1 MEPSTPSTRRIP
13 RFSPRESRVASR
25 RDVDLGLTQV
35 KSDEDGNI
43 DLEDFKAK
51 AEKHKDNLSAIMV
64 TYPSTY
70 GVFEE
75 TITDLT
81 RITHEC
87 GGQVYMDGA
96 NLNAQCGLTS
106 PGTCGADVCHLNM
119 HKTFCIPHGGGGPG
133 VGAIGVNA
141 HLAPFLPG
149 HTVTAVDSS
158 TGDSRGSE
166 SAVAAAPYG
175 SSLILPISWMY
186 IKMLGAQGLARASA
200 IAILNANYMA
210 KRLEDAYS
218 VLFRGANGQCAHEFI
233 IDLREFKKAG
243 VVLTQ
248 RPKST

>member
-1 MEPSTPSTRRIP
+1 MVFHAILSEFGPSR
-13 RFSPRESRVASR
+13 
-25 RDVDLGLTQV
+25 G
-35 KSDEDGNI
+35 
-43 DLEDFKAK
+43 
-51 AEKHKDNLSAIMV
+51 SA
-64 TYPSTY
+64 
-70 GVFEE
+70 
-75 TITDLT
+75 
-81 RITHEC
+81 
-87 GGQVYMDGA
+87 Q
-96 NLNAQCGLTS
+96 AQCGLTS

-149 HTVTAVDSS
+149 HTVTQVDAS

-200 IAILNANYMA
+200 VAILNANYMA

-218 VLFRGANGQCAHEFI
+218 VLFRGADSA
-233 IDLREFKKAG
+233 
-243 VVLTQ
+243 
-248 RPKST
+248 

>member
-1 MEPSTPSTRRIP
+1 MNSD
-13 RFSPRESRVASR
+13 RVGTHDARS
-25 RDVDLGLTQV
+25 QV

-119 HKTFCIPHGGGGPG
+119 HKTFCIFQCRENFNCASIRGLSGYGRDD
-133 VGAIGVNA
+133 ACS
-141 HLAPFLPG
+141 
-149 HTVTAVDSS
+149 TRSS
-158 TGDSRGSE
+158 VPERRR
-166 SAVAAAPYG
+166 
-175 SSLILPISWMY
+175 
-186 IKMLGAQGLARASA
+186 AR
-200 IAILNANYMA
+200 
-210 KRLEDAYS
+210 
-218 VLFRGANGQCAHEFI
+218 V
-233 IDLREFKKAG
+233 
-243 VVLTQ
+243 
-248 RPKST
+248 

>member
-1 MEPSTPSTRRIP
+1 M
-13 RFSPRESRVASR
+13 
-25 RDVDLGLTQV
+25 

-43 DLEDFKAK
+43 DLEDFRAK

-119 HKTFCIPHGGGGPG
+119 HKTFCNSAVSKFKLCFNSGCVG
-133 VGAIGVNA
+133 VFVWCYSPYWVAG
-141 HLAPFLPG
+141 
-149 HTVTAVDSS
+149 T
-158 TGDSRGSE
+158 SRGSW
-166 SAVAAAPYG
+166 P
-175 SSLILPISWMY
+175 SL
-186 IKMLGAQGLARASA
+186 GL
-200 IAILNANYMA
+200 
-210 KRLEDAYS
+210 
-218 VLFRGANGQCAHEFI
+218 
-233 IDLREFKKAG
+233 
-243 VVLTQ
+243 
-248 RPKST
+248 

>member
-1 MEPSTPSTRRIP
+1 
-13 RFSPRESRVASR
+13 
-25 RDVDLGLTQV
+25 
-35 KSDEDGNI
+35 
-43 DLEDFKAK
+43 
-51 AEKHKDNLSAIMV
+51 
-64 TYPSTY
+64 
-70 GVFEE
+70 
-75 TITDLT
+75 
-81 RITHEC
+81 
-87 GGQVYMDGA
+87 
-96 NLNAQCGLTS
+96 
-106 PGTCGADVCHLNM
+106 VCHLNM

-149 HTVTAVDSS
+149 HTVTAVDPS

-218 VLFRGANGQCAHEFI
+218 VLFRGADSASVSEVFRTSSSRLRHRDAVFMIMRASRGGFMLSRRFRNIKTQARTASAPTSLLLICGRSRSLASWRKMSLKDCRIMGFI
-233 IDLREFKKAG
+233 LLPCPGRFL
-243 VVLTQ
+243 VH
-248 RPKST
+248 

>member
-1 MEPSTPSTRRIP
+1 MVDFEWIRTVAARR
-13 RFSPRESRVASR
+13 REHGRGDGVFVSSR
-25 RDVDLGLTQV
+25 RRDAVDARRRRADGVEGHTSLSGRPEVGRATHTVHTQV

-119 HKTFCIPHGGGGPG
+119 HKTFCIPHGGGPG
-133 VGAIGVNA
+133 VGA
-141 HLAPFLPG
+141 
-149 HTVTAVDSS
+149 
-158 TGDSRGSE
+158 
-166 SAVAAAPYG
+166 
-175 SSLILPISWMY
+175 
-186 IKMLGAQGLARASA
+186 
-200 IAILNANYMA
+200 MA
-210 KRLEDAYS
+210 
-218 VLFRGANGQCAHEFI
+218 
-233 IDLREFKKAG
+233 
-243 VVLTQ
+243 
-248 RPKST
+248 

>member
-1 MEPSTPSTRRIP
+1 
-13 RFSPRESRVASR
+13 
-25 RDVDLGLTQV
+25 
-35 KSDEDGNI
+35 
-43 DLEDFKAK
+43 
-51 AEKHKDNLSAIMV
+51 
-64 TYPSTY
+64 
-70 GVFEE
+70 
-75 TITDLT
+75 
-81 RITHEC
+81 
-87 GGQVYMDGA
+87 MDGA

-149 HTVTAVDSS
+149 HTVTSVDPS

-218 VLFRGANGQCAHEFI
+218 VLFRGADSASVSEVFRTSTLGRWRRLDATPPRRRLHDHESMSRRFRA
-233 IDLREFKKAG
+233 LAA
-243 VVLTQ
+243 V
-248 RPKST
+248 S